1 MPNLRTSFLVLF
13 TSLCASLCSVR
24 AGESLVQMP
33 DGMALIPSGRY
44 APLFRA
50 ETDPK
55 QIEIP
60 AFLLDA
66 APVTNGDFLEFLR
79 ANPKWQRSQV
89 KRLFADRDYLKLWS
103 SDLDPAPCPTNAPV
117 VFVSWF
123 AAKAYAQWKGKRL
136 PTTAEWEFAA
146 NASPLRP
153 DGENDPA
160 FMNSLRQWYATPAP
174 PSLPLVRQQPANFY
188 GLHDMH
194 GLIWEWVADF
204 STAMVTGDAR
214 GDTGLDRQL
223 FCGSGSEGSKDRD
236 NFPAYMRY
244 GFRSSLKANYT
255 VHNLGFR
262 CAKSIEPS
270 ELLR

>member
-1 MPNLRTSFLVLF
+1 MLNLPTSLLALF
-13 TSLCASLCSVR
+13 TSLCASLSSVR
-24 AGESLVQMP
+24 AGESLVQTP

-44 APLFRA
+44 TPLFRA

-55 QIEIP
+55 QIEVP
-60 AFLLDA
+60 AFLLDQS
-66 APVTNGDFLEFLR
+66 PVTNADFLEFLR

-103 SDLDPAPCPTNAPV
+103 SDLDPAPCSTNAPV

-160 FMNSLRQWYATPAP
+160 FMTSLRQWYATPAP
-174 PSLPLVRQQPANFY
+174 PSLPFASNLPT
-188 GLHDMH
+188 
-194 GLIWEWVADF
+194 
-204 STAMVTGDAR
+204 STDVT
-214 GDTGLDRQL
+214 T
-223 FCGSGSEGSKDRD
+223 
-236 NFPAYMRY
+236 
-244 GFRSSLKANYT
+244 YT
-255 VHNLGFR
+255 VSFVNGAPILAPPWSPVMPAATPDSIGNFSAAAAPKVPKIATTSPLT
-262 CAKSIEPS
+262 CAMAS
-270 ELLR
+270 EAA